1 MLPDIDIGGS
11 WMDWILTDVSP
22 SPTLF
27 VQSFSAELSK
37 GFSAAFIGMIGQVYL
52 LCDGFDMSIQIKVF
66 ITFLVLLKF

>member
-11 WMDWILTDVSP
+11 RMDWILTDV

-37 GFSAAFIGMIGQVYL
+37 GSSAAYIIGSFIGIRYERA
-52 LCDGFDMSIQIKVF
+52 SISDISSSVIKW
-66 ITFLVLLKF
+66 L